1 MDILELI
8 KNRRSIRQYQ
18 PTPINDKDLAT
29 ILEAAR
35 WAPSWKNSQCTRFI
49 IVKDSQLKT
58 QLADTLS
65 PNNPSNAAIKQA
77 PLAIVACAELKKS
90 GYGRSGQA
98 ETDKGDYWYMFDVAL
113 AMQNLVL
120 TACSLGLSTV
130 YVGLFDA
137 AGAAKLLNVPEGFV
151 VVAIIPLGYAA
162 AESRAPQRKELSET
176 VFYESWG
183 KPRG

>member
-8 KNRRSIRQYQ
+8 KNRRSIRQYKS
-18 PTPINDKDLAT
+18 TPVSDKDLAT
-29 ILEAAR
+29 VLEAAR

-49 IVKDSQLKT
+49 IVKDSEIKSK
-58 QLADTLS
+58 LADTLS
-65 PNNPSNAAIKQA
+65 PNNSAAAAIRQA
-77 PLAIVACAELKKS
+77 PMAIVACAELKKS
-90 GYGRSGQA
+90 GYGRGVA

-151 VVAIIPLGYAA
+151 VVAIMPLGYAA
-162 AESRAPQRKELSET
+162 EEKAAPRRKELPET

-183 KPRG
+183 KPKG